1 MIREPVS
8 FSSAGVRLQAD
19 LYRPARGLA
28 VPAVVT
34 APGFGGVKEMLIPRY
49 AEALARAGI
58 ACLAFDYA
66 GFGASEGAPRQ
77 HVDPPAQARAFRDAL
92 DALAVHP
99 AIDAARLGVW
109 GTSLSGGHALVTAA
123 DDARVRACVALIPF
137 VGVPPVPEP
146 RYAYEVA
153 RDALRRA
160 LGRPRSR
167 IAAAGAPGSRAVMRS
182 DGAAAWMQAMTRDA
196 PSYRNEV
203 TVASLWNMA
212 RYTTASAARTLTVP
226 TRVVLATRDTITP
239 AARVR
244 AAFAGRSGPTLDFV
258 EFPETHFEL
267 FEQHLDAT
275 VTLTVD
281 WFTQHLL
288 AEQGYT
294 DARLAS
300 QGAARSS

>member
-8 FSSAGVRLQAD
+8 FLSAGVRLQAD
-19 LYRPARGLA
+19 LYRPAHGLA

-49 AEALARAGI
+49 AQALVQAGI

-66 GFGASEGAPRQ
+66 GFGASDGQPRQ
-77 HVDPPAQARAFRDAL
+77 HVDPQAQARAFRDAL
-92 DALAVHP
+92 DAVAVHAAVDP
-99 AIDAARLGVW
+99 ARLGVW

-123 DDARVRACVALIPF
+123 SDPRVRAAVALIPF
-137 VGVPPVPEP
+137 VGVPLVPEP
-146 RYAYEVA
+146 RYAYEVV

-160 LGRPRSR
+160 LGRPMGR
-167 IAAAGAPGSRAVMRS
+167 ILAAGPPGSRAVMRS
-182 DGAAAWMQAMTRDA
+182 DGAAEWMANMTRDA
-196 PSYRNEV
+196 PSYINEV
-203 TVASLWNMA
+203 TVASLWNMS
-212 RYTTASAARTLTVP
+212 RYQTASAARALRVP
-226 TRVVLATRDTITP
+226 TRIVLATRDTITP

-244 AAFAGRSGPTLDFV
+244 AAFEGRSEAVDFV

-281 WFTQHLL
+281 WLGQHLL
-288 AEQGYT
+288 APPR
-294 DARLAS
+294 DASARRVSA
-300 QGAARSS
+300 GAARSP